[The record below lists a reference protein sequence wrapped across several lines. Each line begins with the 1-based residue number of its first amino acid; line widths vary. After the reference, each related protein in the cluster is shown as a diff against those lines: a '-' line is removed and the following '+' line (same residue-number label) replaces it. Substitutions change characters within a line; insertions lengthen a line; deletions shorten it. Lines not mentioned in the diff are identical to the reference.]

1 MKTKLFFQAFV
12 KFFAGLIII
21 SALLFISA
29 GTLAYWQAWLF
40 IAILFIPMFV
50 AGIVM
55 MIKNPS
61 LLRKRLNAKEE
72 QSEQKTVIAL
82 SGIMFLAAFITSGLN
97 FRFGW
102 IVLPDFVTYISAA
115 VFLIAYVLYA
125 EVMRENEYLS
135 RTIEVQENH
144 KVVDTGLYGIV
155 RHPMYFTTVLL
166 FLSMPL
172 VLGSV
177 ISFAVMLFY
186 FPIIVI
192 EKSPCVRGCS

>member
-82 SGIMFLAAFITSGLN
+82 SGFMFLAAFITSGLN

-102 IVLPDFVTYISAA
+102 IVLPDFVTYICRCLSDC
-115 VFLIAYVLYA
+115 LCTLCRGYA
-125 EVMRENEYLS
+125 
-135 RTIEVQENH
+135 
-144 KVVDTGLYGIV
+144 
-155 RHPMYFTTVLL
+155 
-166 FLSMPL
+166 
-172 VLGSV
+172 
-177 ISFAVMLFY
+177 
-186 FPIIVI
+186 
-192 EKSPCVRGCS
+192 